1 MLRESKIVEQMEL
14 LGIKDITT
22 DRQVRNG
29 TVIWQLPIK
38 MYGQYIEVG
47 SFKSGY
53 VRRMNGGYTPYQ
65 LNKCEPNVEYYKD
78 FEHFQDQNGNWRS
91 EPTGKYNKYVG
102 KRRIIIDK
110 EIDRLEYLITYC
122 LKNYY
127 IKQANQV
134 EDGKF
139 VTKWRHEYEMKN
151 KGNKLQDKYDELM
164 DRFGDLSM
172 THEDLVLS
180 KNNNGNFLKCEDT
193 DEMTHFKYSGGQIE
207 NMENGDI
214 FVHEQHAYWNKLP
227 SSVEVII
234 DGHKYKIK

>member
-22 DRQVRNG
+22 DRQVKNG

-38 MYGQYIEVG
+38 MYGKYIEVG

-65 LNKCEPNVEYYKD
+65 LNKCEPCVEYYKD
-78 FEHFQDQNGNWRS
+78 YKWCDTRDEQYF
-91 EPTGKYNKYVG
+91 TGKYNRFVG
-102 KRRIIIDK
+102 KRRIKIDN

-134 EDGKF
+134 EEGKF
-139 VTKWRHEYEMKN
+139 IPKWVHEERC
-151 KGNKLQDKYDELM
+151 G
-164 DRFGDLSM
+164 
-172 THEDLVLS
+172 H
-180 KNNNGNFLKCEDT
+180 FLKVHDT
-193 DEMTHFKYSGGQIE
+193 GDMVNFKYSGGQIE
-207 NMENGDI
+207 NLENGDVY
-214 FVHEQHAYWNKLP
+214 VHEQHAYWNKWKKDPP
-227 SSVEVII
+227 SSVEIII
-234 DGHKYKIK
+234 DGHRYKVK

>member
-22 DRQVRNG
+22 IRQTRNG

-38 MYGQYIEVG
+38 MYGQFIEVG

-65 LNKCEPNVEYYKD
+65 LNKCEPSVTYYKD
-78 FEHFQDQNGNWRS
+78 YETIWNEDRS
-91 EPTGKYNKYVG
+91 DYIQKPTGKYNKFVG
-102 KRRIIIDK
+102 KSRILIPN
-110 EIDRLEYLITYC
+110 EVDRLEYLISYC

-139 VTKWRHEYEMKN
+139 VTKWRHEYELEKA
-151 KGNKLQDKYDELM
+151 
-164 DRFGDLSM
+164 
-172 THEDLVLS
+172 S
-180 KNNNGNFLKCEDT
+180 K
-193 DEMTHFKYSGGQIE
+193 FKYSCGQIE
-207 NMENGDI
+207 NLENGDI
-214 FVHEQHAYWNKLP
+214 FVHEQHAYWNKWQEDKP
-227 SSVEVII
+227 SSVEIII
-234 DGHKYKIK
+234 DGHRYKVK

>member
-22 DRQVRNG
+22 IRQTRNG

-38 MYGQYIEVG
+38 MYGKYIEVG

-65 LNKCEPNVEYYKD
+65 LNKCEPSVEYFKDYKWCD
-78 FEHFQDQNGNWRS
+78 TRDEQYW
-91 EPTGKYNKYVG
+91 TGKYYKFEG
-102 KRRIIIDK
+102 KSRVLILN
-110 EIDRLEYLITYC
+110 EVDRLEYLISYC

-139 VTKWRHEYEMKN
+139 VTKWRHEYELEKA
-151 KGNKLQDKYDELM
+151 
-164 DRFGDLSM
+164 
-172 THEDLVLS
+172 S
-180 KNNNGNFLKCEDT
+180 K
-193 DEMTHFKYSGGQIE
+193 FKYSCGQIE
-207 NMENGDI
+207 NLENGDI
-214 FVHEQHAYWNKLP
+214 FVHEQHAYWNKWQEEKP
-227 SSVEVII
+227 SSVEIII
-234 DGHKYKIK
+234 DGHKYKVK